1 MNIVEMGLKIMDN
14 SVIVGKIKILCALNV
29 SYYAE
34 MEKLTMIKN
43 VMMEIEKMG
52 MVVLQLAQNKSVKVI
67 QLQL

>member
-1 MNIVEMGLKIMDN
+1 MDN
-14 SVIVGKIKILCALNV
+14 SVIMGKIKILCVLNV

-52 MVVLQLAQNKSVKVI
+52 MAVLQLAQNK
-67 QLQL
+67 